1 MYRVSTA
8 LGLTVILLSVGCQA
22 PDSAGPAGASLDLA
36 PWGPEAP
43 PFNLEVI
50 LRGTDGG
57 FGHVTFRQAN
67 DDLLVIQ
74 LDTWIRGLAPNTAY
88 ELQRAVDGTLD
99 GECTSTGWL
108 TLGKGLTPQ
117 AITTDARGFGHEA
130 LWRSVAAF
138 PVGSSFDIHFRVIEQ
153 ATAAMVLE
161 SDCYR
166 FTITQ

>member
-8 LGLTVILLSVGCQA
+8 LGLTLMLLSLGCQA
-22 PDSAGPAGASLDLA
+22 PDSADPTGASLDVT

-50 LRGTDGG
+50 LRGSDGG
-57 FGHVTFRQAN
+57 FGHVKFRQAN

-74 LDTWIRGLAPNTAY
+74 LDTWVRDLAPNTAY
-88 ELQRAVDGTLD
+88 ELQRAVDVALD

-117 AITTDARGFGHEA
+117 AILTDDRGVGHEA

-138 PVGSSFDIHFRVIEQ
+138 PVGSSFDIHFRVVEQ
-153 ATAAMVLE
+153 ATAAVALE
-161 SDCYR
+161 SGCYR